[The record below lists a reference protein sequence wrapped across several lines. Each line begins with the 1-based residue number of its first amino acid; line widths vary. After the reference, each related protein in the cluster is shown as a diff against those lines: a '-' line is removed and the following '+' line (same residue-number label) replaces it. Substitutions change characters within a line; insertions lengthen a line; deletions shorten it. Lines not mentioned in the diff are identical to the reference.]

1 MADDTHERFKANLAL
16 ADAGVAVL
24 VAAARVLAV
33 IEMDGLE
40 ARKADDAVELR
51 QHLVEVLADVVTA
64 VPDVAGVEADA
75 ELCAEFDA
83 VDDGA
88 QLLERAA
95 DLRALARHRLQED
108 RRLLVRREDIVELL
122 GNQRDALLSALTD
135 VASGVEVVEVAGQV
149 LEPLQ
154 VVGHRL
160 VGKAAQVLLGRT
172 GVHRVGRMRD
182 KRADIVL
189 VFVVQEGLDIR
200 EVELLR
206 AAAARI
212 AREKGKC
219 VCIELDRLMP
229 HGQEDSYINCSQ
241 FYSSN

>member
-1 MADDTHERFKANLAL
+1 M
-16 ADAGVAVL
+16 
-24 VAAARVLAV
+24 
-33 IEMDGLE
+33 
-40 ARKADDAVELR
+40 
-51 QHLVEVLADVVTA
+51 
-64 VPDVAGVEADA
+64 
-75 ELCAEFDA
+75 
-83 VDDGA
+83 
-88 QLLERAA
+88 
-95 DLRALARHRLQED
+95 
-108 RRLLVRREDIVELL
+108 
-122 GNQRDALLSALTD
+122 
-135 VASGVEVVEVAGQV
+135 ASGVEVVEVAGQV

-229 HGQEDSYINCSQ
+229 HGQESLGRGEVAADVQ
-241 FYSSN
+241 FMFSRHVILQSLSIIFICYSIAYKKDVRMKSCGRLFLLRLYCAHALRYLPGGMPTMLLNTDWK